1 MDLYDIIN
9 HKQGK
14 LKGTQAEPDFP
25 YKGDLVHHVSIAQL
39 YNIPIKQRIAVVS
52 KEERSDDYVLHLYY
66 QGVRLFG
73 TRIKKDKPVIHESY
87 QVLNLLAYEIH
98 EGIRP

>member
-14 LKGTQAEPDFP
+14 LKGSMAEPDFP
-25 YKGDLVHHVSIAQL
+25 YIGELVHHVSIVNL
-39 YNIPIKQRIAVVS
+39 YNIPIMKRIAVVS
-52 KEERSDDYVLHLYY
+52 KEVRADDYVLHLYY

-73 TRIKKDKPVIHESY
+73 TRIKKDRPIIFESY
-87 QVLNLLAYEIH
+87 QILNLLAYEVH
-98 EGIRP
+98 EGKRA